1 MLTRA
6 ELKQQAKAQLKG
18 NLGMLLVVLLVY
30 FLVCMAVSLV
40 GGFIFGKIP
49 VLLYVIT
56 YAVVP
61 PIALGYYMVYLDVT
75 YGEKPQVATL
85 FRPFKECYAQS
96 VLVNILVTVFTLLW
110 SLLLIVP
117 GIIKSFSYSQAMFI
131 LAENPG
137 MTAKEAIDESKL
149 IMDGHKFE
157 LFVLY
162 LSFIPW
168 FLLGYVTLG
177 LGFIY
182 VAPYMTLTITNF
194 YHNIK
199 RQNAQVVDAPVYEE
213 PAVEVVE

>member
-18 NLGMLLVVLLVY
+18 NLGMLFVVLLVY
-30 FLVCMAVSLV
+30 VLVCFAVSLI
-40 GGFIFGKIP
+40 GGFVFSKVP
-49 VLLYVIT
+49 VLLYVVT

-61 PIALGYYMVYLDVT
+61 PIVIGYYMVYLDTT

-85 FRPFKECYAQS
+85 FRPYKECWLQS
-96 VLVNILVTVFTLLW
+96 VLLNILVAIFTFLW

-117 GIIKSFSYSQAMFI
+117 GIIKSFSYSQATFI
-131 LAENPG
+131 LAENPS

-149 IMDGHKFE
+149 IMDGHKME

-168 FLLGYVTLG
+168 ILLCYVTLG
-177 LGFIY
+177 IALIY
-182 VAPYMTLTITNF
+182 VTPYMTLTITNF
-194 YHNIK
+194 YHNVK
-199 RQNAQVVDAPVYEE
+199 RQSAPV
-213 PAVEVVE
+213 VEASVAEDVVE

>member
-30 FLVCMAVSLV
+30 FLVCLAVSLV
-40 GGFIFGKIP
+40 GGLIFGKIP

-56 YAVVP
+56 YAIVP

-75 YGEKPQVATL
+75 YGERPQVATL
-85 FRPFKECYAQS
+85 FRPFKECWGHS
-96 VLVNILVTVFTLLW
+96 VLLTILVAIFTFLW
-110 SLLLIVP
+110 TLLLIVP
-117 GIIKSFSYSQAMFI
+117 GIIKSFSYSQAFFI
-131 LAENPG
+131 LAENPN

-149 IMDGHKFE
+149 IMDGHKMD

-162 LSFIPW
+162 LSFIGW
-168 FLLGYVTLG
+168 FLLGYITLG

-182 VAPYMTLTITNF
+182 VAPYMTLTLTNF

-199 RQNAQVVDAPVYEE
+199 RQNA
-213 PAVEVVE
+213 PAVEAAEVVE

>member
-30 FLVCMAVSLV
+30 FLVCLAVSLV
-40 GGFIFGKIP
+40 GGFIFAKIP

-61 PIALGYYMVYLDVT
+61 PIALGYCMVYLDTT

-85 FRPFKECYAQS
+85 FRPYKECWLNS
-96 VLVNILVTVFTLLW
+96 VLVNILVAVFTLLW
-110 SLLLIVP
+110 SLLLIIP
-117 GIIKSFSYSQAMFI
+117 GIIKSFSYSQAYFI

-149 IMDGHKFE
+149 IMDGHKME

-182 VAPYMTLTITNF
+182 VAPYMTLTLTNY

-199 RQNAQVVDAPVYEE
+199 RQNA
-213 PAVEVVE
+213 PAVETAAYQEAEVVE

>member
-18 NLGMLLVVLLVY
+18 NLGMLFVVLLVY
-30 FLVCMAVSLV
+30 VLVCLAVSLI
-40 GGFIFGKIP
+40 GGFVFSKVP
-49 VLLYVIT
+49 VLLYVVT

-61 PIALGYYMVYLDVT
+61 PIVIGYYMVYLDTT

-85 FRPFKECYAQS
+85 FRPYKECWLQS
-96 VLVNILVTVFTLLW
+96 VLLNILVAIFTFLW

-117 GIIKSFSYSQAMFI
+117 GIIKSFSYSQATFI
-131 LAENPG
+131 LAENPS

-149 IMDGHKFE
+149 IMDGHKME

-168 FLLGYVTLG
+168 ILLCYVTLG
-177 LGFIY
+177 IALIY
-182 VAPYMTLTITNF
+182 VTPYMTLTITNF
-194 YHNIK
+194 YHNVK
-199 RQNAQVVDAPVYEE
+199 RQSAPV
-213 PAVEVVE
+213 VEASVAEDVVE